1 MNIRVKTIVILGL
14 ICVGVSGSIF
24 ITSQLILL
32 NSFGQIEKQNTEANT
47 QRVLNAIS
55 TEISHLDTINVNGW
69 ASWDDTYDFIVNNNT
84 AYVESNLVDWTFQ
97 QGGINCMLFIN
108 STGQLVYGEAF
119 DLQNDTQIPLA
130 ADLTALVASYPLL
143 WSFNSTSSYS
153 RGIILLTEGPLLF
166 SSRPILTSTGLGPV
180 RGALIMGE
188 YLTQQKLTEF
198 SSQVQLPLTLETFND
213 PRLPSDF
220 QLARS
225 SLSSQAPV
233 SVKPLNGSMVAGYA
247 LLTDVFQNPILIIRA
262 DMARDIYSQG
272 QTTINYFMISSILWT
287 IVFVGIVM
295 LLLEKTVLSRLLSLS
310 KKVSLIGSMEQKST
324 RVPIQ
329 GNDEITK
336 LATSI
341 NDMLTEIENKTVKL
355 RSTERLATIGEL
367 TTAIAHDLR
376 NPMQGINAAA
386 YYLKNKTR
394 STADEKT
401 STMLTLIEKDIKYSD
416 RIIRQLLEYSEPIW
430 LEFND
435 TTIGEIVKE
444 ALCEVRIPEKIQVVN
459 EVDDPK
465 TRDNKQ
471 KIRVD
476 KQKIR
481 AVLGHVIENAVE
493 AMPDGGIVRI
503 GSTQLKSDVIV
514 MLSDT
519 GIGMSEEQLGKMWSP
534 LFTTKAKGMGLS
546 LASCKRII
554 EAHGGKISVESIK
567 EKGTTFSLTIPTR
580 PESSLHRSASEEN
593 IR

>member
-1 MNIRVKTIVILGL
+1 
-14 ICVGVSGSIF
+14 
-24 ITSQLILL
+24 LL
-32 NSFGQIEKQNTEANT
+32 NSFGQIEKQNTEANV
-47 QRVLNAIS
+47 QRAVNAIS
-55 TEISHLDTINVNGW
+55 TEISNLDTINVNGW
-69 ASWDDTYDFIVNNNT
+69 AGWDDTYDFIVDNNT

-97 QGGINCMLFIN
+97 QGGFNCMLFIN
-108 STGQLVYGEAF
+108 STGQLVYGKAF

-130 ADLTALVASYPLL
+130 ADLMTLVASHPLL
-143 WSFNSTSSYS
+143 WSFNSTSGYS

-166 SSRPILTSTGLGPV
+166 SSRPILTSAGLGPV

-188 YLTQQKLTEF
+188 YLTQEKLTEF
-198 SSQVQLPLTLETFND
+198 SSQVQLPLTLETVND

-220 QLARS
+220 QLAGS
-225 SLSSQAPV
+225 SLSSQVPIW
-233 SVKPLNGSMVAGYA
+233 VKPLNGSVVAGYA
-247 LLTDVFQNPILIIRA
+247 LLSDFFQSPILMIRA

-272 QTTINYFMISSILWT
+272 QTTVNYFMLASFLWT
-287 IVFVGIVM
+287 VVFVGIVM

-310 KKVSLIGSMEQKST
+310 KNVSLIGNAEQTST
-324 RVPIQ
+324 RVSMQ

-336 LATSI
+336 LAASI
-341 NDMLTEIENKTVKL
+341 NNMLTEIENKTIKL
-355 RSTERLATIGEL
+355 RSTERLAVIGEL

-386 YYLKNKTR
+386 YYLKTKTR

-401 STMLTLIEKDIKYSD
+401 SKMLALIEKDIKYSD
-416 RIIRQLLEYSEPIW
+416 RIIRQLLEYSEPVW
-430 LEFND
+430 LEFDD

-444 ALCEVRIPEKIQVVN
+444 ALRQVRIPEKIQVVN

-465 TRDNKQ
+465 TKDDKQ

-476 KQKIR
+476 KQKIGE
-481 AVLGHVIENAVE
+481 VFGHVIENAVE
-493 AMPDGGIVRI
+493 AMPDGGILKI
-503 GSTQLKSDVIV
+503 ASTQLKRGVIFT
-514 MLSDT
+514 LSDT
-519 GIGMSEEQLGKMWSP
+519 GIGMSKEQLGKIWSP

-567 EKGTTFSLTIPTR
+567 ERGTTFSLTIPTR
-580 PESSLHRSASEEN
+580 PESSLHRSASEKN